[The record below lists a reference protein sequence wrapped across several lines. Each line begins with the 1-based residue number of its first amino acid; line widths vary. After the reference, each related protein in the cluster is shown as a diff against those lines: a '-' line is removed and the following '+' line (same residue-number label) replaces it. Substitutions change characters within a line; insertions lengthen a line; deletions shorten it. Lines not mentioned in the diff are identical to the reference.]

1 MDNHQSPSLTCPS
14 KVFFTEAMKTPYLI
28 EPGCALISAPMFDPS
43 GLKDFLSG
51 FDKELGF
58 LEYLD
63 DPTKLP
69 PAEAICK
76 FAGQLCYLSFGKNRS
91 MNHKAEDYF
100 KNIRESGHGSVLEH
114 ANFGFLLYG
123 ISRSLTHE
131 LVRHRVGIGFSQV
144 SQRYVDGKTLRFV
157 ERPEFQDDG
166 YLHKLFMQRIDMA
179 SVEYEDVAQTLLKR
193 LQESFSPEEL
203 KLQKKSDLRKR
214 VNQAARA
221 VLPNETEAPIV
232 VTANVRSLRHLLEMR
247 ASKPAEVEIRRAAFK
262 MYSCL
267 YRIAP
272 ILFQDYKVIELPE
285 NTYGLETATRKV

>member
-1 MDNHQSPSLTCPS
+1 MDNHQSPSLVCHS
-14 KVFFTEAMKTPYLI
+14 KVYFTEAMGTPYLT
-28 EPGCALISAPMFDPS
+28 EPGCALISAPMFDLS
-43 GLKDFLSG
+43 ATKDFLSG
-51 FDKELGF
+51 FDTGLEF
-58 LEYLD
+58 PEYLN

-69 PAEAICK
+69 PSEAICK

-157 ERPEFQDDG
+157 ERPEYQGDDF
-166 YLHKLFMQRIDMA
+166 LHGKFVRRIDLM
-179 SVEYEDVAQTLLKR
+179 SLEYEQVADHLLKK
-193 LQESFSPEEL
+193 LQASFSPEEL

-214 VNQAARA
+214 VNQAARS

-262 MYSCL
+262 MYSCVV
-267 YRIAP
+267 RIAP
-272 ILFQDYKVIELPE
+272 ILFQDYKVIDLPE
-285 NTYGLETATRKV
+285 GTFGLETTTRKV